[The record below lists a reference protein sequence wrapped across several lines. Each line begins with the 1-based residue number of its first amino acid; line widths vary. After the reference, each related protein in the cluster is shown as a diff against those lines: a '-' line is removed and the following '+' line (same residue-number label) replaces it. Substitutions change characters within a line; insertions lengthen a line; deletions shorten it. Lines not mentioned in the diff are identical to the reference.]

1 MSVLKQPLTPQS
13 PLPRKRGEGTC
24 AAGNA
29 PSPRRVNGVFSLFA
43 LIVLLF
49 AALPVAAQTGTPT
62 PTPTATAAPIPVF
75 PLRPGSIEGNIND
88 VQPRLRYS
96 FEANAGDSVSLLME
110 NTSGDL
116 DPLLFLYDP
125 TGELLERND
134 DLQTGNRDAQIA
146 ITLTRSGM
154 YTVEAARFEG
164 VPTSGT
170 FRLTLTVA
178 GGGATP
184 TPENPLNRPPDFGE
198 AYRVMSYQ
206 EIVTGSINDATPD
219 RFFVIGG
226 TQGDLVRV
234 TMTRTS
240 GDLLPRVRV
249 FNEAREE
256 LSQESE
262 PRAGES
268 IAYITLPQN
277 GWYLIEAGRREGE
290 GNFDLYAGRIAA
302 AVLEVGQAV
311 TSRFTPTAPSVSYIV
326 NARLGD
332 LLTVTMFTTESNS
345 GVAPEVRLLD
355 LSLNPVAEEAGERF
369 ATLRTTIPRSG
380 IYIVQAN
387 NLSPAASGGFSLR
400 LGSVPGSTR
409 LEAID
414 ARYNEQYQ
422 GSIDGYAAPLQFYRF
437 AGKTGELVTLQL
449 NATSG
454 DLNPFLILMDSDL
467 NELTS
472 NDDAGASRGAR
483 ITQFRLPKDG
493 EYLILASRSGLS
505 AGTTTGSY
513 ELAITAGE
521 IALTSGGL
529 TATLRWISGADLNLF
544 VTQPDGRVVAWS
556 SPSTPSGGTLQIDSN
571 ANCETPSDQPV
582 EHVFWGTPPVG
593 DYTIW
598 VWNQNGCGSIAPVEF
613 SLIVSVNGTPILN
626 TSGRVPPSSR
636 YETAVRVGD
645 GLQGFLLDEGSVI
658 LPSPQEAVSQG
669 GDTLI
674 RPGEQ
679 LTGEINGEVYARFY
693 QFSGTAGQ
701 TVDIRVEQLSGDLDA
716 MVILRR
722 ADDTPLPDAVND
734 DADANTR
741 DAHLVYT
748 LPADDTYIIAV
759 TRFGVRE
766 GTTTGQYRVSLALP

>member
-1 MSVLKQPLTPQS
+1 M
-13 PLPRKRGEGTC
+13 RKRL
-24 AAGNA
+24 
-29 PSPRRVNGVFSLFA
+29 VF
-43 LIVLLF
+43 VLLLVLF
-49 AALPVAAQTGTPT
+49 AALPLAAQTGTPT
-62 PTPTATAAPIPVF
+62 PSPTATTTPIPVF
-75 PLRPGSIEGNIND
+75 PLRPGSVEGNIND
-88 VQPRLRYS
+88 TVPRLRYS
-96 FEANAGDSVSLLME
+96 FEANSGDSVSLRME

-146 ITLTRSGM
+146 ITLTRSGTYM
-154 YTVEAARFEG
+154 VEAARFEG

-184 TPENPLNRPPDFGE
+184 TPENPLNRPPDFGGE

-206 EIVTGSINDATPD
+206 EIVTGSVNDATPE
-219 RFFVIGG
+219 RYFVIGG

-268 IAYITLPQN
+268 IAYITLPQT

-355 LSLNPVAEEAGERF
+355 LSLNPVAQEAGERF

-387 NLSPAASGGFSLR
+387 NLSPAASGGFNLR
-400 LGSVPGSTR
+400 LGSVPGSAR
-409 LEAID
+409 IEAVP

-422 GSIDGYAAPLQFYRF
+422 GALDSYTAPLQFYRF

-449 NATSG
+449 NATGG

-472 NDDAGASRGAR
+472 NDDAGASRNAR

-493 EYLILASRSGLS
+493 EYLILTSRSGLS

-513 ELAITAGE
+513 DLIITAGE
-521 IALTSGGL
+521 IALTNGGL
-529 TATLRWISGADLNLF
+529 TATLRWVSGADLNLF
-544 VTQPDGRVVAWS
+544 VTDPNGRVVAWS
-556 SPSTPSGGTLQIDSN
+556 SPNTPSGGTLQIDSN

-582 EHVFWGTPPVG
+582 EHIFWATPPVG
-593 DYTIW
+593 DYTVW

-613 SLIVSVNGTPILN
+613 ALTISVNGTPILN
-626 TSGRVPPSSR
+626 TSGRVPPGTR
-636 YETAVRVGD
+636 YETVVRVGD
-645 GLQGFLLDEGSVI
+645 GLQGFLLDAGNVI
-658 LPSPQEAVSQG
+658 LPSAQETVSQG

-674 RPGEQ
+674 RPGDQ

-693 QFSGTAGQ
+693 QFSGTTGQ
-701 TVDIRVEQLSGDLDA
+701 TVTIRVERLTGDLDA

-741 DAHLVYT
+741 DSQLTYT

-766 GTTTGQYRVSLALP
+766 GTTMGEYRVSLTTP